1 MEFVLYRKM
10 KDSDWKAV
18 KRIYE
23 SGIATGIATFE
34 DSAPNWEKWNASHLL
49 FARITAEL
57 KGQITGWGALSPVS
71 DRCVYQGVAEV
82 SVYVDLN
89 YLGNGI
95 GKKVME
101 LMIEESEKNGIWTL
115 QSRIFRENTA
125 SIQLHKNVGFRE
137 IGYRERIGKKNGVWK
152 DNVIMERRS
161 QLIGMD

>member
-1 MEFVLYRKM
+1 MESVLYRKM

-34 DSAPNWEKWNASHLL
+34 DSAPNWEKWNTSHLL

-71 DRCVYQGVAEV
+71 DRCIYQGVAEV

-115 QSRIFRENTA
+115 QSGIFRENTA
-125 SIQLHKNVGFRE
+125 SIQLHKIVGFRE

-152 DNVIMERRS
+152 DNIIMERRS
-161 QLIGMD
+161 KLIGID